1 MPARVDAGASYAA
14 EVERVFEI
22 FTSGHVPFS
31 ASLVDE
37 VEPAKGSQSPHEHPP
52 CIGAASRM
60 YWRIALAFI
69 GNALFHRLSSFLFDV
84 GLPWYGRVTIYVIV
98 AGGLLLGSIWHWQE
112 SILYVPAL
120 PNPSNPA
127 FGGTMKR
134 PQDCPEGFRSPTE
147 RGLEF
152 EDVQLECSDGVKC
165 HAWFIPAANRELA
178 PTILFSHEN
187 AGPMSLRLPLIEVLR
202 HHLRA
207 NVLCYDYRGY
217 GNSDQVQ
224 IDETGLMRDA
234 HAAWR
239 WLVGQSRVDAT
250 RIVLF
255 GSSLGGAVTIQLAR
269 DLCKSKSQD
278 ATLPLPLGVVL
289 MNTFTSIEAML

>member
-1 MPARVDAGASYAA
+1 
-14 EVERVFEI
+14 
-22 FTSGHVPFS
+22 
-31 ASLVDE
+31 
-37 VEPAKGSQSPHEHPP
+37 
-52 CIGAASRM
+52 
-60 YWRIALAFI
+60 
-69 GNALFHRLSSFLFDV
+69 
-84 GLPWYGRVTIYVIV
+84 
-98 AGGLLLGSIWHWQE
+98 
-112 SILYVPAL
+112 
-120 PNPSNPA
+120 
-127 FGGTMKR
+127 
-134 PQDCPEGFRSPTE
+134 
-147 RGLEF
+147 
-152 EDVQLECSDGVKC
+152 
-165 HAWFIPAANRELA
+165 
-178 PTILFSHEN
+178 
-187 AGPMSLRLPLIEVLR
+187 MSLRLPLIEVLR

-269 DLCKSKSQD
+269 DLCKSNFQD